1 MDVAIVGRL
10 FTISSNHILMRPLLT
25 TVSIFCLAID
35 LSCCGTTDISKARR
49 LHQDG
54 DFVGASL
61 EMSGI
66 QSLVVD
72 EETGE
77 AYHESSNGEDNLWL
91 LLEKGKYHV
100 DAGEW
105 ALGRLCFREALG
117 IIERLD
123 EEALI
128 SLGAIT
134 SGAAAFAGDDRL
146 SDYVGATYDRIMV
159 PAYLSLCEMFLGNFD
174 EAAVAAR
181 NMNMWQVR
189 AEEARAKL
197 IGKAA
202 EEDAYAEE
210 KGADVTHANFLDSIK
225 EDSDREIYGDNI
237 NGVSKWATAAYSDYS
252 IPGARAIAAIA
263 LGAAGY
269 ASEQQAMRFA
279 VQRMVPACTEVLEL
293 SIRPGRVLV
302 IFEDGGVPHRVDD
315 SVSFSYGYTI
325 EGKQMLSLARVAV
338 PALAYEG
345 RGSRL
350 QLDDLIGEG
359 DGFRAYRRTGSLRVS
374 AGGNT
379 HASQM
384 LSSVTGMVAME
395 FKEALPGIWFRAVA
409 RMVIQEA
416 IQAAANKAL
425 ADEGQSPLLGL
436 FVGAIV
442 KSQTKPDL
450 RGWESLPAEQH
461 LIVFDT
467 PADGKLSFQLGDN
480 SLLEPVEIDVPT
492 DIPVLIFAR
501 ATQSGVLQVHAT
513 SLAPSL

>member
-1 MDVAIVGRL
+1 
-10 FTISSNHILMRPLLT
+10 MRPLLT
-25 TVSIFCLAID
+25 ILPLLGLAVA
-35 LSCCGTTDISKARR
+35 CNTTDISKPRG

-54 DFVGASL
+54 DFVGAA
-61 EMSGI
+61 MSMSEI
-66 QSLVVD
+66 HLLKED
-72 EETGE
+72 EETGDFF
-77 AYHESSNGEDNLWL
+77 HKSSNGEDSLWL

-105 ALGRLCFREALG
+105 ALGRQCFREALG
-117 IIERLD
+117 IIENLD
-123 EEALI
+123 EEAI
-128 SLGAIT
+128 VSLGAIT
-134 SGAAAFAGDDRL
+134 SGAKALAGDDRS
-146 SDYVGATYDRIMV
+146 SDYVGNTYDRIMV

-174 EAAVAAR
+174 EAAVDAR
-181 NMNMWQVR
+181 NMNMWQ
-189 AEEARAKL
+189 ARAQDARANL
-197 IGKAA
+197 SGKAA
-202 EEDAYAEE
+202 EEDAYAAEE
-210 KGADVTHANFLDSIK
+210 GASVTHANFLNSIK
-225 EDSDREIYGDNI
+225 EDKDRAIYVENI
-237 NGVSKWATAAYSDYS
+237 EGVSEWATAAYADYS

-269 ASEQQAMRFA
+269 ASEQQAMRIA
-279 VQRMVPACTEVLEL
+279 VQRMVPACTEAQEL
-293 SIRPGRVLV
+293 AIRPGRVFV

-315 SVSFSYGYTI
+315 SVSFLYGYTM
-325 EGKQMLSLARVAV
+325 EGKQQFSMAKIAV

-350 QLDDLIGEG
+350 MLDDLIGNGKNDE
-359 DGFRAYRRTGSLRVS
+359 FRAYSRTGSLRVT

-384 LSSVTGMVAME
+384 VSSITGIVAME
-395 FKEALPGIWFRAVA
+395 FKEALPGIWFRGVA

-416 IQAAANKAL
+416 VQAVANKAL

-461 LIVFDT
+461 LVVFDA
-467 PADGKLSFQLGDN
+467 PADGKLSFQLGDH
-480 SLLEPVEIDVPT
+480 SLLEPVEIEVPT